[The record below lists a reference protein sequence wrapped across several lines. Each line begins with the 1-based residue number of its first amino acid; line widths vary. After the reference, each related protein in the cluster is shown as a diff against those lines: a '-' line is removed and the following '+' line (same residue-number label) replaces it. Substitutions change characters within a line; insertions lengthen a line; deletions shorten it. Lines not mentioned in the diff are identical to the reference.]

1 MRRRQSKKVG
11 REVRALSYAS
21 ARRCF
26 VSRRVRR
33 VQSDA
38 CVRARLRALAQ
49 EISISSLM
57 ETANRGTNKM
67 RGRGANPPS
76 RRPVRMDDEADMK
89 SWCVSQSES
98 SLIFWKGAA
107 V

>member
-1 MRRRQSKKVG
+1 MLFHMPRHGAALFLSVDACG
-11 REVRALSYAS
+11 GVR
-21 ARRCF
+21 
-26 VSRRVRR
+26 
-33 VQSDA
+33 SDA

-89 SWCVSQSES
+89 
-98 SLIFWKGAA
+98 
-107 V
+107 